1 MVQSRSRNKDH
12 LKFCSVDKMACLLQL
27 ECSFLH
33 RFFRCKLPS
42 GSSRHGG
49 KGHVDA
55 GDPHIQKRQDHPVNK
70 MHTVDHEDP
79 STP

>member
-1 MVQSRSRNKDH
+1 MQTP
-12 LKFCSVDKMACLLQL
+12 C
-27 ECSFLH
+27 
-33 RFFRCKLPS
+33 

-70 MHTVDHEDP
+70 MHTLCEMKFLHECDNV
-79 STP
+79 SS